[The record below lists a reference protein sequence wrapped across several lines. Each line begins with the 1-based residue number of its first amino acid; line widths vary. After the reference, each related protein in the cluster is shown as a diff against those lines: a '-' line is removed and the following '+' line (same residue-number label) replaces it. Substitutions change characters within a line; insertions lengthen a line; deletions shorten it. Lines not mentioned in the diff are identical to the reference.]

1 MNRATLSKRKVDVD
15 HITWPDVFDKL
26 EKDRLNKS
34 FTIISPKVKSEEIL
48 NETDSI
54 MLHKG
59 AMNTIIC
66 EGEYVPF
73 QMRPLFD
80 YMWSR
85 YGMREFHQY
94 VSLSAESSTFG
105 RHNDNVDV
113 MIVPIIGKIGYRVD
127 GLGEVVMDP
136 GDVLYIPKY
145 LCRAGRRE
153 VFRFVRNIQRNLSS
167 MYPDAETA
175 NCVRVYEDK
184 SFFSIDSFGLVK
196 LF

>member
-1 MNRATLSKRKVDVD
+1 MNRATLSKRKVEVD
-15 HITWPDVFDKL
+15 NITWTDVFDKL
-26 EKDRLNKS
+26 EYDRLHKT
-34 FTIISPKVKSEEIL
+34 FTVIAPKVKSEEIL

-54 MLHKG
+54 MLHQG
-59 AMNTIIC
+59 AMNSIIC

-80 YMWSR
+80 FMWSR

-127 GLGEVVMDP
+127 GLGEVDMDP

-145 LCRAGRRE
+145 VYHEPVVYGPRAT
-153 VFRFVRNIQRNLSS
+153 LS
-167 MYPDAETA
+167 
-175 NCVRVYEDK
+175 
-184 SFFSIDSFGLVK
+184 FS
-196 LF
+196 